1 MKDIEKVVIPVIL
14 ILTVMVLTCFYIS
27 KEYKKQQAEK
37 RAEEIE
43 AVIEENE
50 EENGPVSKEDLSYS
64 CVAILVGK
72 DEEEGTLTFMST
84 ENHKVFKTK
93 YDRTTPFYGKHGN
106 SLTLA
111 QIPLGEILDITYS
124 LHNGYLSEVKVSET
138 AWTISEVTKFEID
151 ESKKM
156 MVIGNDN
163 YKLPK
168 NTIVSYGDKLAE
180 MIDIT
185 NVDTLTVK
193 GIDRKVC
200 SVIVER
206 GHGYI
211 RLLNDSYFVGG
222 WIEVGQDIIKS
233 VSEDMLIPVPEG
245 KYHVTLSNKGYAGE
259 VDVEVNQDEETP
271 VDLSDIDIK
280 EVAIGHVMFNITP
293 EYAQLYIDSQMTEFD
308 DRVPLEYGIHKVHV
322 ELSGYESVDTN
333 VKVKSEYADVTIA
346 LEKSNDST
354 SSSSSSS
361 SKKSSSSTS
370 YYLGGLSSSSTSSSM
385 FSTTAYSGT
394 STSSST
400 TFFNPFAPSSSSQS
414 SSSSSTDA
422 STSSSSSTTSVVVGD
437 SKKLYVESPVSSEVY
452 VDGVYIGIS
461 PVSCVKPL
469 AGAHVI
475 TLSRNGY
482 ATKSYT
488 IVTYDDGKDLTLSF
502 SELIA
507 Q

>member
-1 MKDIEKVVIPVIL
+1 MKDIEKIVIPVIL

-50 EENGPVSKEDLSYS
+50 EENGPVSKDDLSYG
-64 CVAILVGK
+64 CIAILVGK

-84 ENHKVFKTK
+84 ENNKVFKTK
-93 YDRTTPFYGKHGN
+93 FDRTTPFYGKHGN

-124 LHNGYLSEVKVSET
+124 LHNGILTEAKVSQN

-151 ESKKM
+151 ESKRL
-156 MVIGNDN
+156 MVIGNEN

-185 NVDTLTVK
+185 DVDTLTVK

-222 WIEVGQDIIKS
+222 WIEVGKDIIKS
-233 VSEDMLIPVPEG
+233 VSEDMLIPAPEG

-259 VDVEVNQDEETP
+259 VDIEVNRDKETS
-271 VDLSDIDIK
+271 VDLSEIDIK

-293 EYAQLYIDSQMTEFD
+293 EYAQLYIDSQMTEYD
-308 DRVPLEYGIHKVHV
+308 DRVPLEYGIHKIHV
-322 ELSGYESVDTN
+322 ELAGYESVDTN
-333 VKVKSEYADVTIA
+333 VKVKSEYADVTID
-346 LEKSNDST
+346 LEKSQD

-361 SKKSSSSTS
+361 RSSSSKSSSSTS

-385 FSTTAYSGT
+385 FSTTAYSNS
-394 STSSST
+394 STSSSMT
-400 TFFNPFAPSSSSQS
+400 YFNPFATSSSAQS
-414 SSSSSTDA
+414 SSSSSTDVG
-422 STSSSSSTTSVVVGD
+422 SSAFSTTSVVVGD
-437 SKKLYVESPVSSEVY
+437 SKKVYVESPVSAEVY

-461 PVSCVKPL
+461 PVSCVKPP
-469 AGAHVI
+469 AGTHVI
-475 TLSRNGY
+475 TLSRNGF

-502 SELIA
+502 SELLA